1 MDKFVPKRKAGEPVK
16 KRPAKRA
23 AAAKKLPTDPVAIAK
38 QAVARTDRLVLE
50 EAIVALVSDGA
61 VSVER
66 LAELGIA
73 PAAVKT
79 LKEKVTATA
88 QLRSTGTMGS
98 WERLDQELIVAII
111 EHASSLEKF
120 QLSETC
126 KGLCALRR
134 EPRAWTSLDVGEM
147 KGLTAPGLRRLPS
160 SIPTARLERLR
171 LDEPSRDSKFSAT
184 DWVAFLKQL
193 ECQDNLKRLD
203 LASKKFGAG
212 AKALQ
217 AVERLAPRLETFKIN
232 ELKGKCVDNALKLLK
247 AMPRLV
253 DLEMSGSDV
262 TYQFFLQRVAQL
274 AAHQRGAG
282 ARSLLQR
289 FAHVGF
295 CWGASVDFRFV
306 ALQVKSLFPELTSL
320 ELRGITT
327 NEMPVAMPPA
337 SPASRLRVLKL
348 RNVKFMAGA
357 GFAPSSV
364 YYGPQA
370 IAQSAGALAA
380 YVTNCEAAFPALEV
394 WWTHRACES
403 LSSKERAGGATYQP
417 PPVLNSTSLAV
428 RFPHLRELLFANV
441 DVDKNS
447 FVNWDAPSLEK
458 VRLDPV
464 GEASWQAA
472 SSWGKR
478 YPSAASRKPIVQPLL
493 EGAEGD
499 VEVDYAPL
507 KRFDE

>member
-1 MDKFVPKRKAGEPVK
+1 MIKFVPKRKAGEPVK

-98 WERLDQELIVAII
+98 WERLDQELIVNII

-134 EPRAWTSLDVGEM
+134 EPRCWRSLDVG
-147 KGLTAPGLRRLPS
+147 KLDGLTASGLRRLPS
-160 SIPTARLERLR
+160 SIPTTRIECLR
-171 LDEPSRDSKFSAT
+171 LDEGRGSSFGAA

-217 AVERLAPRLETFKIN
+217 AVERLASGIEAFKLN

-327 NEMPVAMPPA
+327 NEMPIALPPA

>member
-23 AAAKKLPTDPVAIAK
+23 AAAKKQPSDPVAVAK
-38 QAVARTDRLVLE
+38 RAVARTDRLVLE
-50 EAIVALVSDGA
+50 EAIVALVTNGK
-61 VSVER
+61 VSVED
-66 LAELGIA
+66 LAELGVA
-73 PAAVKT
+73 PAPVTAP
-79 LKEKVTATA
+79 KEKITTTAE
-88 QLRSTGTMGS
+88 LRSTGTMGS
-98 WERLDQELIVAII
+98 WEPLDQVIIVTII
-111 EHASSLEKF
+111 EHVGAVDKF

-171 LDEPSRDSKFSAT
+171 LDEPSRDAKFSAT

-193 ECQDNLKRLD
+193 ECQDLRRLD

-217 AVERLAPRLETFKIN
+217 AVERLAPRLESFKLN

-327 NEMPVAMPPA
+327 NEMPVAMPAA

-357 GFAPSSV
+357 GFAPTSV
-364 YYGPQA
+364 YYGQQHE
-370 IAQSAGALAA
+370 AQSAAAVAA
-380 YVTNCEAAFPALEV
+380 YVANCEAAFPALEV
-394 WWTHRACES
+394 WWTSRECES
-403 LSSKERAGGATYQP
+403 ISTKERKAGAKFQP
-417 PPVLNSTSLAV
+417 PPVLDSRSLAV
-428 RFPHLRELLFANV
+428 RFPHLREFTLVNV
-441 DVDKNS
+441 DVDTHS

-458 VRLDPV
+458 VHLDPV
-464 GEASWQAA
+464 GTDTYPASTFAQ
-472 SSWGKR
+472 R
-478 YPSAASRKPIVQPLL
+478 FPSEVSRKPIVQPLL
-493 EGAEGD
+493 DGAEGD
-499 VEVDYAPL
+499 VAVDWSKINKY
-507 KRFDE
+507 RD

>member
-1 MDKFVPKRKAGEPVK
+1 
-16 KRPAKRA
+16 
-23 AAAKKLPTDPVAIAK
+23 
-38 QAVARTDRLVLE
+38 
-50 EAIVALVSDGA
+50 
-61 VSVER
+61 
-66 LAELGIA
+66 
-73 PAAVKT
+73 
-79 LKEKVTATA
+79 
-88 QLRSTGTMGS
+88 
-98 WERLDQELIVAII
+98 
-111 EHASSLEKF
+111 
-120 QLSETC
+120 
-126 KGLCALRR
+126 
-134 EPRAWTSLDVGEM
+134 
-147 KGLTAPGLRRLPS
+147 
-160 SIPTARLERLR
+160 
-171 LDEPSRDSKFSAT
+171 
-184 DWVAFLKQL
+184 
-193 ECQDNLKRLD
+193 
-203 LASKKFGAG
+203 
-212 AKALQ
+212 
-217 AVERLAPRLETFKIN
+217 
-232 ELKGKCVDNALKLLK
+232 
-247 AMPRLV
+247 MPRLV

-306 ALQVKSLFPELTSL
+306 ALQLKSLFPELTSL

-478 YPSAASRKPIVQPLL
+478 YPGL
-493 EGAEGD
+493 
-499 VEVDYAPL
+499 
-507 KRFDE
+507 

>member
-1 MDKFVPKRKAGEPVK
+1 
-16 KRPAKRA
+16 
-23 AAAKKLPTDPVAIAK
+23 
-38 QAVARTDRLVLE
+38 
-50 EAIVALVSDGA
+50 
-61 VSVER
+61 
-66 LAELGIA
+66 
-73 PAAVKT
+73 
-79 LKEKVTATA
+79 
-88 QLRSTGTMGS
+88 
-98 WERLDQELIVAII
+98 
-111 EHASSLEKF
+111 
-120 QLSETC
+120 
-126 KGLCALRR
+126 
-134 EPRAWTSLDVGEM
+134 
-147 KGLTAPGLRRLPS
+147 
-160 SIPTARLERLR
+160 
-171 LDEPSRDSKFSAT
+171 
-184 DWVAFLKQL
+184 
-193 ECQDNLKRLD
+193 
-203 LASKKFGAG
+203 
-212 AKALQ
+212 
-217 AVERLAPRLETFKIN
+217 
-232 ELKGKCVDNALKLLK
+232 
-247 AMPRLV
+247 
-253 DLEMSGSDV
+253 
-262 TYQFFLQRVAQL
+262 
-274 AAHQRGAG
+274 
-282 ARSLLQR
+282 
-289 FAHVGF
+289 
-295 CWGASVDFRFV
+295 
-306 ALQVKSLFPELTSL
+306 LTSL